1 MSTIPAIPR
10 NTYLPLL
17 MAVVCFAGCAP
28 LGHSHEKSPQIQSLS
43 NLKQLGLGMSM
54 YLQDYDEKFPPL
66 KDSAGLKELLYPYLK
81 KDLWE
86 ITHYKINYLANFSL
100 DQKLYEKLESPAST
114 VVLYE
119 PAALWGNRNFRNVC
133 FADGHVK
140 AVSETDWASLK
151 RSSRIPDLPEPKVA
165 PWWRFDVKGLR
176 EPMHQSDL
184 ATALSSLGLVFCG
197 LAAFLRLRYAPATFW
212 KGVGEVIGYGLG
224 YLALT
229 SILGFVLGLIFLF

>member
-1 MSTIPAIPR
+1 MSATPAFPR
-10 NTYLPLL
+10 NTWLL
-17 MAVVCFAGCAP
+17 LLLAVACFAGCAP

-43 NLKQLGLGMSM
+43 NLKQLGRGMSM

-66 KDSAGLKELLYPYLK
+66 KDFSRLKELLDPYLK

-86 ITHYKINYLANFSL
+86 IPHYKINYAANITL

-114 VVLYE
+114 VFLYE

-140 AVSETDWASLK
+140 AVSETNWVILK
-151 RSSRIPDLPEPKVA
+151 RRSGVPDLPEPKVA

-176 EPMHQSDL
+176 EPVRQNHL
-184 ATALSSLGLVFCG
+184 ATVLSSLGLVFCG
-197 LAAFLRLRYAPATFW
+197 LAAFLRLRYAPATFL

-224 YLALT
+224 YLVLT
-229 SILGFVLGLIFLF
+229 SILGFVIGLIFLF